1 MTGVVVAVEVV
12 AVERQ
17 SRLEPQRIARAEP
30 DRLDPLVGDQR
41 VGQRL
46 DIARRDR
53 NLEAVL
59 AGVARAADPQR
70 LAVPAEQVRPA

>member
-12 AVERQ
+12 AVKRQ
-17 SRLEPQRIARAEP
+17 ARLEPQRIARAKA

-46 DIARRDR
+46 DVAARRPKSR
-53 NLEAVL
+53 T
-59 AGVARAADPQR
+59 R
-70 LAVPAEQVRPA
+70 LRRCSPSG